1 MTTEAQAIAGTQA
14 WVEKAVIGLNL
25 CPFAKAVVTK
35 KQVRYVVCMDSEP
48 EHVLK
53 MLQEEMQLLI
63 NTDAAV
69 LDTTLLIA
77 PHLLPDFLEFNEFL
91 FDCDSVLVSM
101 ELEGVLQIADFHP
114 RYQFAGTQADD
125 ISNFTN
131 RAPYPTLHLLR
142 EESIDKAVE
151 AFPDASLIYE
161 RNMQVLEDLGREG
174 WEGLVGKKT
183 LRVDSGQTK
192 ENQN

>member
-1 MTTEAQAIAGTQA
+1 MNNDEERVLIEDTQL
-14 WVEKAVIGLNL
+14 WLNKAVIGLNL

-48 EHVLK
+48 EQVLK

-63 NTDAAV
+63 NTDAEV

-77 PHLLPDFLEFNEFL
+77 PHLLPDFLEFNKFL
-91 FDCDSVLVSM
+91 FDCDSVLLSM

-114 RYQFAGTQADD
+114 RYQFAGTEPDD

-142 EESIDKAVE
+142 EESIDKAVA

-161 RNMQVLEDLGREG
+161 RNMQVLEELGREG
-174 WEGLVGKKT
+174 LGLPNNK
-183 LRVDSGQTK
+183 SI
-192 ENQN
+192 

>member
-1 MTTEAQAIAGTQA
+1 MTTEAQVIADTQA

-35 KQVRYVVCMDSEP
+35 KQVRYVVCMDSES
-48 EHVLK
+48 EQVLK
-53 MLQEEMQLLI
+53 MLQEEMQLLVD
-63 NTDAAV
+63 TDTDV

-77 PHLLPDFLEFNEFL
+77 PNLFADFLEFNEFL
-91 FDCDSVLVSM
+91 FDCDSVLVSL

-142 EESIDKAVE
+142 EESMNKAVE

-161 RNMQVLEDLGREG
+161 RNVQVLEELGREG
-174 WEGLVGKKT
+174 WEGLF
-183 LRVDSGQTK
+183 K
-192 ENQN
+192 ENTATPGNTA

>member
-1 MTTEAQAIAGTQA
+1 MTTEAQAIADTQA
-14 WVEKAVIGLNL
+14 WLDKAVIGLNL
-25 CPFAKAVVTK
+25 CPFAKAVVAK

-48 EHVLK
+48 EQVLQ
-53 MLQEEMQLLI
+53 MLQQEMQLLV

-77 PHLLPDFLEFNEFL
+77 PNLLPHFLDFNEFL
-91 FDCDSVLVSM
+91 FDCDSVLLSM

-114 RYQFAGTQADD
+114 RYQFAGTQPDD

-142 EESIDKAVE
+142 EESIDKAVA

-161 RNMQVLEDLGREG
+161 RNMQVLEALGREG
-174 WEGLVGKKT
+174 WKALG
-183 LRVDSGQTK
+183 D
-192 ENQN
+192 

>member
-1 MTTEAQAIAGTQA
+1 MTIEAQVVADTQA
-14 WVEKAVIGLNL
+14 WLDKAVIGLNL
-25 CPFAKAVVTK
+25 CPFAKAVVSK
-35 KQVRYVVCMDSEP
+35 KQVRYAVCLDSDP
-48 EHVLK
+48 EQVLK
-53 MLQEEMQLLI
+53 VLQQEMQWLVD
-63 NTDAAV
+63 TDAAL

-77 PHLLPDFLEFNEFL
+77 PHLLPDFSGFNEFL

-114 RYQFAGTQADD
+114 RYQFAGTQPDD

-142 EESIDKAVE
+142 EESIDKAVA

-161 RNMQVLEDLGREG
+161 RNVQVLEALGRDG
-174 WEGLVGKKT
+174 WQALGLKVSTGIIHNRG
-183 LRVDSGQTK
+183 LHSP
-192 ENQN
+192 

>member
-1 MTTEAQAIAGTQA
+1 MNSDVERVVIEDTQL
-14 WVEKAVIGLNL
+14 WLNKAVIGLNL

-48 EHVLK
+48 EQVLN
-53 MLQEEMQLLI
+53 MLHQEMQLLI

-91 FDCDSVLVSM
+91 FDCDSVLLSM

-114 RYQFAGTQADD
+114 RYQFAGTQPDD

-142 EESIDKAVE
+142 EESIDKAVA

-161 RNMQVLEDLGREG
+161 RNMQVLEALGREG
-174 WEGLVGKKT
+174 WKALG
-183 LRVDSGQTK
+183 D
-192 ENQN
+192 

>member
-1 MTTEAQAIAGTQA
+1 MNSDVERVVIEDTQL
-14 WVEKAVIGLNL
+14 WLNKAVIGLNL

-48 EHVLK
+48 EQVLK

-91 FDCDSVLVSM
+91 FDCDSVLLSM

-114 RYQFAGTQADD
+114 RYQFAGTESDD

-142 EESIDKAVE
+142 EESIDKAVA

-161 RNMQVLEDLGREG
+161 RNMQVLEELGREG
-174 WEGLVGKKT
+174 WESLF
-183 LRVDSGQTK
+183 K
-192 ENQN
+192 ENTATPGNTA

>member
-1 MTTEAQAIAGTQA
+1 MNSDVERVVIEDTQL
-14 WVEKAVIGLNL
+14 WLNKAVIGLNL
-25 CPFAKAVVTK
+25 CPFAKAVVAK
-35 KQVRYVVCMDSEP
+35 QQVRYVVCMDSEP
-48 EHVLK
+48 EQVLK

-91 FDCDSVLVSM
+91 FDCDSVLLSM

-114 RYQFAGTQADD
+114 RYQFAGTEPDD

-142 EESIDKAVE
+142 EESIDKAV
-151 AFPDASLIYE
+151 AACPAASLIYE

-174 WEGLVGKKT
+174 WESLF
-183 LRVDSGQTK
+183 K
-192 ENQN
+192 ENTATPGNTA

>member
-1 MTTEAQAIAGTQA
+1 MNNDEERVVIEDTQL
-14 WVEKAVIGLNL
+14 WLNKAVIGLNL
-25 CPFAKAVVTK
+25 CPFAKAVVAK
-35 KQVRYVVCMDSEP
+35 QQVRYVVCMDSEP
-48 EHVLK
+48 EQVLK

-91 FDCDSVLVSM
+91 FDCDSVLLSM

-114 RYQFAGTQADD
+114 RYQFAGTESDD

-174 WEGLVGKKT
+174 WESLF
-183 LRVDSGQTK
+183 K
-192 ENQN
+192 ENTATPGNTA

>member
-1 MTTEAQAIAGTQA
+1 MNNDEERVVIEDTQL
-14 WVEKAVIGLNL
+14 WLNKAVIGLNL
-25 CPFAKAVVTK
+25 CPFAKAVVAK
-35 KQVRYVVCMDSEP
+35 QQVRYVVCMDSEP
-48 EHVLK
+48 EQVLK

-91 FDCDSVLVSM
+91 FDCDSVLLSM
-101 ELEGVLQIADFHP
+101 ELEGVLQIANFHP

-142 EESIDKAVE
+142 EESIDKAV
-151 AFPDASLIYE
+151 AALPDASLIYE
-161 RNMQVLEDLGREG
+161 RNVKVLEDLGREG
-174 WEGLVGKKT
+174 WESLF
-183 LRVDSGQTK
+183 K
-192 ENQN
+192 ENTATPGNTA

>member
-1 MTTEAQAIAGTQA
+1 MTTEDQAIADTQA
-14 WVEKAVIGLNL
+14 WLDKAVIGLNL

-35 KQVRYVVCMDSEP
+35 KQVRYVVCMDCEP
-48 EHVLK
+48 EQVLN

-77 PHLLPDFLEFNEFL
+77 PNLLPDFLDFNEFL

-174 WEGLVGKKT
+174 WEDLGLPNNK
-183 LRVDSGQTK
+183 SI
-192 ENQN
+192 

>member
-1 MTTEAQAIAGTQA
+1 MTIESQVVADTQA
-14 WVEKAVIGLNL
+14 WLDKAVIGLNL
-25 CPFAKAVVTK
+25 CPFAKAVVAK
-35 KQVRYVVCMDSEP
+35 QQVRMIVCMDSEP
-48 EHVLK
+48 EKVLQ
-53 MLQEEMQLLI
+53 MLQQEMQLLVD
-63 NTDAAV
+63 TDAAV

-77 PHLLPDFLEFNEFL
+77 PNLLPDFLDFNEFL

-114 RYQFAGTQADD
+114 RYQFASTQPDD

-142 EESIDKAVE
+142 EESIDKAVA

-161 RNMQVLEDLGREG
+161 RNVQVLEALGKEG
-174 WEGLVGKKT
+174 WEGLVGK
-183 LRVDSGQTK
+183 
-192 ENQN
+192 

>member
-1 MTTEAQAIAGTQA
+1 MNSDVERSVIEDTQL
-14 WVEKAVIGLNL
+14 WLNKAVIGLNL
-25 CPFAKAVVTK
+25 CPFAKAVVAK
-35 KQVRYVVCMDSEP
+35 QQVRYVVCMDSEP
-48 EHVLK
+48 EQVLK

-91 FDCDSVLVSM
+91 FDCDSVLLSM

-114 RYQFAGTQADD
+114 RYQFAGTESDD

-161 RNMQVLEDLGREG
+161 RNMLVLEDLGREG
-174 WEGLVGKKT
+174 WESLF
-183 LRVDSGQTK
+183 K
-192 ENQN
+192 ENTATPGNTA

>member
-1 MTTEAQAIAGTQA
+1 MNSDVERVVIEDTQL
-14 WVEKAVIGLNL
+14 WLNKAVIGLNL

-35 KQVRYVVCMDSEP
+35 KKVRYVVCMDSEP
-48 EHVLK
+48 EQVLK

-77 PHLLPDFLEFNEFL
+77 PKLFPEFLDFNEFL
-91 FDCDSVLVSM
+91 FDCDSVLLSM

-114 RYQFAGTQADD
+114 RYQFAGTEPDD

-174 WEGLVGKKT
+174 WESLF
-183 LRVDSGQTK
+183 K
-192 ENQN
+192 ENTATPGNTA

>member
-1 MTTEAQAIAGTQA
+1 MTIEAQVVADTQA
-14 WVEKAVIGLNL
+14 WLDKAVIGLNL
-25 CPFAKAVVTK
+25 CPFAKAVVAK
-35 KQVRYVVCMDSEP
+35 QQVRMVVCMDSEP
-48 EHVLK
+48 EQVLQ
-53 MLQEEMQLLI
+53 MLQQEMQLLVD
-63 NTDAAV
+63 TDAAV

-77 PHLLPDFLEFNEFL
+77 PNLLPDFLDFNEFL

-114 RYQFAGTQADD
+114 RYQFAGTQPDD

-142 EESIDKAVE
+142 EESIDKAVA

-161 RNMQVLEDLGREG
+161 RNVQVLEALGKEG
-174 WEGLVGKKT
+174 WEGLVGK
-183 LRVDSGQTK
+183 
-192 ENQN
+192 

>member
-1 MTTEAQAIAGTQA
+1 MTIESQIVADTQA
-14 WVEKAVIGLNL
+14 WLDKAVIGLNL
-25 CPFAKAVVTK
+25 CPFAKAVVAK
-35 KQVRYVVCMDSEP
+35 QQVRMVVCMDSEP
-48 EHVLK
+48 EQVLQ
-53 MLQEEMQLLI
+53 MLQQEMQLLVD
-63 NTDAAV
+63 TDAAV

-77 PHLLPDFLEFNEFL
+77 PNLLPDFLDFNEFL

-114 RYQFAGTQADD
+114 RYQFAGTQPDD

-142 EESIDKAVE
+142 EESIDKAVA

-161 RNMQVLEDLGREG
+161 RNVQVLEALGKEG
-174 WEGLVGKKT
+174 WEGLV
-183 LRVDSGQTK
+183 
-192 ENQN
+192 

>member
-1 MTTEAQAIAGTQA
+1 MNSDVERVVIEDTQL
-14 WVEKAVIGLNL
+14 WLNKAVIGLNL
-25 CPFAKAVVTK
+25 CPFAKAVVAK
-35 KQVRYVVCMDSEP
+35 QQVRYVVCMDSEP
-48 EHVLK
+48 EQVLK

-91 FDCDSVLVSM
+91 FDCDSVLLSM

-114 RYQFAGTQADD
+114 RYQFAGTESDD

-174 WEGLVGKKT
+174 WESLF
-183 LRVDSGQTK
+183 K
-192 ENQN
+192 ENTATPGNTA

>member
-1 MTTEAQAIAGTQA
+1 MTTEAQAIADTQA
-14 WVEKAVIGLNL
+14 WLDKAVIGLNL
-25 CPFAKAVVTK
+25 CPFAKAVVAK

-48 EHVLK
+48 EQVLQ
-53 MLQEEMQLLI
+53 MLQLEMQLLV

-77 PHLLPDFLEFNEFL
+77 PNLLPHFLDFNEFL
-91 FDCDSVLVSM
+91 FDCDSVLLSM

-142 EESIDKAVE
+142 EESIDKAVA

-161 RNMQVLEDLGREG
+161 RNMQVLEALGKEG
-174 WEGLVGKKT
+174 WEDLGLPNNK
-183 LRVDSGQTK
+183 SI
-192 ENQN
+192 

>member
-1 MTTEAQAIAGTQA
+1 MTIESQVVADTQA
-14 WVEKAVIGLNL
+14 WLDKAVIGLNL
-25 CPFAKAVVTK
+25 CPFAKAVVAK
-35 KQVRYVVCMDSEP
+35 QQVRMVVCMDSEP
-48 EHVLK
+48 EQVLQ
-53 MLQEEMQLLI
+53 MLQQEMQLLVD
-63 NTDAAV
+63 TDAAV

-77 PHLLPDFLEFNEFL
+77 PNLLPDFLDFNEFL

-114 RYQFAGTQADD
+114 RYQFASTQPDD

-142 EESIDKAVE
+142 EESIDKAVA

-161 RNMQVLEDLGREG
+161 RNVQVLEALGKEG
-174 WEGLVGKKT
+174 WEGLVGK
-183 LRVDSGQTK
+183 
-192 ENQN
+192 

>member
-1 MTTEAQAIAGTQA
+1 MTIEAQVVADTQA
-14 WVEKAVIGLNL
+14 WLDKAVIGLNL
-25 CPFAKAVVTK
+25 CPFAKAVVAK
-35 KQVRYVVCMDSEP
+35 QQVRMVVCMDSEP
-48 EHVLK
+48 EQVLN
-53 MLQEEMQLLI
+53 MLQQEMQLLI
-63 NTDAAV
+63 GTDAAV

-77 PHLLPDFLEFNEFL
+77 PNLLPDFLDFNEFL

-114 RYQFAGTQADD
+114 RYQFAGTHPDD

-142 EESIDKAVE
+142 EESIDKAVD

-161 RNMQVLEDLGREG
+161 RNVEVLEELGREG
-174 WEGLVGKKT
+174 WEALGL
-183 LRVDSGQTK
+183 SNK
-192 ENQN
+192 ESI

>member
-1 MTTEAQAIAGTQA
+1 MTTEAQAIADTQA
-14 WVEKAVIGLNL
+14 WLDKAVIGLNL

-48 EHVLK
+48 EQVLQ
-53 MLQEEMQLLI
+53 MLQQEMQLLI

-77 PHLLPDFLEFNEFL
+77 PKLLPDFFDFNEFL
-91 FDCDSVLVSM
+91 FDCDSVLLSM

-114 RYQFAGTQADD
+114 RYQFAGTQPDD

-142 EESIDKAVE
+142 EESIDKAVA

-161 RNMQVLEDLGREG
+161 RNMQVLEALGREG
-174 WEGLVGKKT
+174 WKAFG
-183 LRVDSGQTK
+183 D
-192 ENQN
+192 

>member
-1 MTTEAQAIAGTQA
+1 
-14 WVEKAVIGLNL
+14 
-25 CPFAKAVVTK
+25 
-35 KQVRYVVCMDSEP
+35 
-48 EHVLK
+48 
-53 MLQEEMQLLI
+53 
-63 NTDAAV
+63 

-77 PHLLPDFLEFNEFL
+77 PHLLPDFLDFNEFL

-101 ELEGVLQIADFHP
+101 ELEGVLQMADFHP
-114 RYQFAGTQADD
+114 RYQFAGTQPDD

-161 RNMQVLEDLGREG
+161 RNVQVLEDLGREG
-174 WEGLVGKKT
+174 WEGLGLKK
-183 LRVDSGQTK
+183 G
-192 ENQN
+192 E

>member
-1 MTTEAQAIAGTQA
+1 MTTESQVVADTQA
-14 WVEKAVIGLNL
+14 WLDKAVIGLNL
-25 CPFAKAVVTK
+25 CPFAKAVVAK
-35 KQVRYVVCMDSEP
+35 QQVRMVVCMDSEP
-48 EHVLK
+48 EQVLQ
-53 MLQEEMQLLI
+53 MLQQEMQLLVD
-63 NTDAAV
+63 TDAAV

-77 PHLLPDFLEFNEFL
+77 PNLLPDFLDFNEFL

-114 RYQFAGTQADD
+114 RYQFAGTQPDD

-142 EESIDKAVE
+142 EESIDKAVA

-161 RNMQVLEDLGREG
+161 RNVQVLEALGKEG
-174 WEGLVGKKT
+174 WEGLVGK
-183 LRVDSGQTK
+183 
-192 ENQN
+192 

>member
-1 MTTEAQAIAGTQA
+1 MTTEDQVIADTQA
-14 WVEKAVIGLNL
+14 WLDKAVIGLNL

-48 EHVLK
+48 EQVLK

-77 PHLLPDFLEFNEFL
+77 PNLLPEFLDFNEFL
-91 FDCDSVLVSM
+91 FDCDSVLLSM

-114 RYQFAGTQADD
+114 RYQFAGTQPDD

-161 RNMQVLEDLGREG
+161 RNVQVLEELGREG
-174 WEGLVGKKT
+174 WEDLGLPNNK
-183 LRVDSGQTK
+183 SI
-192 ENQN
+192 

>member
-1 MTTEAQAIAGTQA
+1 MNSD
-14 WVEKAVIGLNL
+14 VEHVVIEDIQLWLNKAVIGLNL

-48 EHVLK
+48 EQVLK

-91 FDCDSVLVSM
+91 FDCDSVLLSM

-114 RYQFAGTQADD
+114 RYQFAGTQPDD

-142 EESIDKAVE
+142 EESIDKAVA

-161 RNMQVLEDLGREG
+161 RNMQVLEELGTEG
-174 WEGLVGKKT
+174 WEGLGIGRKT
-183 LRVDSGQTK
+183 KL
-192 ENQN
+192 